1 MPSSTLTSKGQTT
14 LPKEIRAQLH
24 LQPGDRIEYTIEAGR
39 VYLSPATM
47 TLDELCAILPPPPK
61 TASVEEMNATIRRR
75 GAGLR

>member
-14 LPKEIRAQLH
+14 LPKEIREQLH
-24 LQPGDRIEYTIEAGR
+24 LQSGDRIEYTVESGR

-61 TASVEEMNATIRRR
+61 AATIENMNATIRQR